1 MQTTN
6 VSIFLRFFV
15 VWLCV
20 AYSVL
25 VRLHSVC
32 TQCEIAHNFVLSR
45 LAAPLPVRLASFL
58 SPLIFSPPKLSKLPS
73 LLQMRFSPEGKTPG
87 KNWPPRKEEV
97 YDTPQE
103 WLRRIGRA
111 RVQRERESNARNDL
125 HADSDRRVESPKAS
139 IPLGMGVAWTQMQI

>member
-1 MQTTN
+1 M
-6 VSIFLRFFV
+6 V
-15 VWLCV
+15 VC
-20 AYSVL
+20 S
-25 VRLHSVC
+25 
-32 TQCEIAHNFVLSR
+32 TQCACEIAYNFVLSR

-103 WLRRIGRA
+103 WLRGIGRA
-111 RVQRERESNARNDL
+111 RVQRERESNTRNDL

-139 IPLGMGVAWTQMQI
+139 FPLGMDLVD